1 MEIVRLVEEPGR
13 NTIDVSQYTTYLEGV
28 RARMPIGALAYAEAP
43 WHYDFRDER
52 ALHDAAFLGL
62 TQAGWS
68 LPEDP
73 QPGAQGTLEVRLFGS
88 RRNGILRFDYQSAT
102 RLQWAVKRAEQP
114 DYGDALV
121 DEVRLSE
128 HGVVVHEI
136 AFEHATLVIECV
148 DLTATWE
155 PL

>member
-1 MEIVRLVEEPGR
+1 MEIVRLIEEPGR
-13 NTIDVSQYTTYLEGV
+13 NTIDTSQYTAYLESV
-28 RARMPIGALAYAEAP
+28 RARMPAGALEYAAAP

-52 ALHDAAFLGL
+52 SPHDAAFLGL

-73 QPGAQGTLEVRLFGS
+73 QPGAQGTLEVRLYGS
-88 RRNGILRFDYQSAT
+88 RRNGILRYDYQSAT
-102 RLQWAVKRAEQP
+102 HLQWTAKHAEQP

-121 DEVRLSE
+121 DEVRLGE
-128 HGVVVHEI
+128 QGGVVHEI
-136 AFEHATLVIECV
+136 AFEHAPLIIECA